1 MQVMMLRT
9 TGGQETLQAKAHALR
24 PARIVRDELR
34 HFTGTTFPGDPYEG
48 CARTLRLLQLV
59 DGIADGDASQW
70 VDVLAEN
77 GDILHEVP
85 VTIKGFEYLRRT
97 LKFVSER

>member
-1 MQVMMLRT
+1 MQALMLST
-9 TGGQETLQAKAHALR
+9 TGGQETLQATAHALR

-34 HFTGTTFPGDPYEG
+34 HFTGITFPGDPYEG
-48 CARTLRLLQLV
+48 CARTLRILQLV
-59 DGIADGDASQW
+59 DGIADGYATQW

-85 VTIKGFEYLRRT
+85 VSINGFEYLRRT
-97 LKFVSER
+97 LKFVSEQ